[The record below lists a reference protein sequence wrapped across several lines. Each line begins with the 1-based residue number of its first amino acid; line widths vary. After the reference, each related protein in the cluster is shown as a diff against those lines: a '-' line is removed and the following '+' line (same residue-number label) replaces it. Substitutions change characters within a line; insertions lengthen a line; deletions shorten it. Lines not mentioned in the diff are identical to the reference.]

1 MTEAVGDAVYVFG
14 PDVHGRQRGDGTFYK
29 RGPSQRR
36 EGGDGNAGVGG
47 RCPEKT
53 MSPIPRRTLRENSN

>member
-1 MTEAVGDAVYVFG
+1 MTEAAGDAVHVFC
-14 PDVHGRQRGDGTFYK
+14 PDVHGRQRGDGTFSE

-47 RCPEKT
+47 RRPEKT
-53 MSPIPRRTLRENSN
+53 MSPSPRRTLSENSN